1 MPAEVKV
8 HLSGY
13 AESLIVSQY
22 LDGIQDLKRLQKFV
36 LKTVNYFPKHL
47 MEFLV
52 SASLIEE
59 ILAKNDAETK
69 NKTTDNIL
77 VPAWS

>member
-1 MPAEVKV
+1 M
-8 HLSGY
+8 
-13 AESLIVSQY
+13 
-22 LDGIQDLKRLQKFV
+22 

-59 ILAKNDAETK
+59 ILAKNDAEAK

-77 VPAWS
+77 VGTAF